1 MLLKH
6 LRRPTKEV
14 QVPKPVEA
22 PRPKRKAEGFDSPR
36 PKRKAEG
43 FSESDCSEDPEA
55 EAAAETPPAKE
66 NELKDEARAAQ
77 KPSAKEPDDD
87 QEKRL
92 GNSASCTVSISIV
105 ILQRSS
111 TIECF

>member
-1 MLLKH
+1 M
-6 LRRPTKEV
+6 
-14 QVPKPVEA
+14 QAPKLIEA

-43 FSESDCSEDPEA
+43 FSESDCSEEPEA

-66 NELKDEARAAQ
+66 NEPKDGAGAAAQ
-77 KPSAKEPDDD
+77 KPLAKEPDDAD

-92 GNSASCTVSISIV
+92 GTAASCTILKSV

-111 TIECF
+111 ALVCFCWPGGIPS